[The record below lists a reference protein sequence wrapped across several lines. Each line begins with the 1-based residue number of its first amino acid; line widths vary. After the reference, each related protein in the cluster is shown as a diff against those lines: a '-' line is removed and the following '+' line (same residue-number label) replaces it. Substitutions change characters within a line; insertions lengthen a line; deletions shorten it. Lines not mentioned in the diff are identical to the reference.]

1 MLAVNEQEF
10 ELTDKDF
17 KFIQWFMHKTV
28 GIYLPDSKRTM
39 VYGRLS
45 RQMRRKGLRRFA
57 QFREL
62 IESDEQERI
71 HFINTLTTNKTEF
84 FRESHHFEFIEK
96 VLVSEWSK
104 ERVGQLRFWSAGCST
119 GEEPYTLVSVLDHAG
134 VMNFC
139 PDIKIW
145 ATDLDTAVLEKAS
158 LGIYPIESQSSI
170 PERYLRRCFVRGVKD
185 QQGNMKIKQSLQR
198 YIDFHQLNLIQEWP
212 FKQKLDLILCRN
224 VMIYFD
230 RPTQEQ
236 LIERFHQQLKPG
248 GVLMLGH
255 SESVGR
261 CSSLFHHLGHTV
273 YVRQ

>member
-28 GIYLPDSKRTM
+28 GIYLPDSKRAM

-45 RQMRRKGLRRFA
+45 RQMRRRGLRRFKE
-57 QFREL
+57 FRDL
-62 IESDEQERI
+62 IEIDEQERI

-84 FRESHHFEFIEK
+84 FRESHHFDFIEK
-96 VLVSEWSK
+96 VLVEEWRK

-119 GEEPYTLVSVLDHAG
+119 GEEPYTLVSVLENAG
-134 VMNFC
+134 VMGFC
-139 PDIKIW
+139 PDVKIC
-145 ATDLDTAVLEKAS
+145 ATDLDTAVLEKARS
-158 LGIYPIESQSSI
+158 GIYPIELQNSI
-170 PERYLRRCFVRGVKD
+170 PAPYLRRCFVRGVKG
-185 QQGNMKIKQSLQR
+185 QQGKMKIKQELQR
-198 YIDFHQLNLIQEWP
+198 YIDFRQLNLIQDWP
-212 FKQKLDLILCRN
+212 FKQPLDLIFCRN

-248 GVLMLGH
+248 GILMLGH

-261 CSSLFHHLGHTV
+261 CLSLFHHLGHTI

>member
-28 GIYLPDSKRTM
+28 GIYLPDSKRAM

-45 RQMRRKGLRRFA
+45 RQMRRRGLRRFKE
-57 QFREL
+57 FRDL

-84 FRESHHFEFIEK
+84 FRESHHFDFIEK
-96 VLVSEWSK
+96 VLVEEWRK

-119 GEEPYTLVSVLDHAG
+119 GEEPYTRFSTRKCGCHGLL
-134 VMNFC
+134 
-139 PDIKIW
+139 PDVKIW
-145 ATDLDTAVLEKAS
+145 ATDLDTAVLEKARS
-158 LGIYPIESQSSI
+158 GIYPIELQNSI
-170 PERYLRRCFVRGVKD
+170 PAPYLRRCFVRGVKG
-185 QQGNMKIKQSLQR
+185 QQGKMKIKQHLQR
-198 YIDFHQLNLIQEWP
+198 YIDFRQLNLIQDWP
-212 FKQKLDLILCRN
+212 FKQPLDLIFCRN

-248 GVLMLGH
+248 GILMLGH

-261 CSSLFHHLGHTV
+261 CLSLFHHLGHTI

>member
-1 MLAVNEQEF
+1 MLAVNGQEF

-28 GIYLPDSKRTM
+28 GIYLPDSKRAM

-45 RQMRRKGLRRFA
+45 RQMRRKGLCRFKE
-57 QFREL
+57 FREL
-62 IESDEQERI
+62 IENDEQERI

-84 FRESHHFEFIEK
+84 FRESHHFDFIEK
-96 VLVSEWSK
+96 VLVGEWRKAQVS
-104 ERVGQLRFWSAGCST
+104 QLRFWSAGCSS
-119 GEEPYTLVSVLDHAG
+119 GEEPYTLVSVLEHAD
-134 VMNFC
+134 VFTFC
-139 PDIKIW
+139 PDVKIW
-145 ATDLDTAVLEKAS
+145 ATDLDTAVLDKARV
-158 LGIYPIESQSSI
+158 GVYPIELQNSI
-170 PERYLRRCFVRGVKD
+170 PAPYLRRSFVRGIKE
-185 QQGNMKIKQSLQR
+185 QQGKMKIKHNLQR
-198 YIDFHQLNLIQEWP
+198 HIDFQQLNLIQGWP
-212 FKQKLDLILCRN
+212 FSEQMDLIFCRN

-236 LIERFHQQLKPG
+236 LIERFYQQLKPG

-261 CSSLFHHLGHTV
+261 CTSLFHHLGHTI

>member
-1 MLAVNEQEF
+1 MLAVNTQEF
-10 ELTDKDF
+10 ELTEKDF

-28 GIYLPDSKRTM
+28 GIYLPDSKRAM

-45 RQMRRKGLRRFA
+45 RQMRRKGLQRFKE
-57 QFREL
+57 FREL
-62 IESDEQERI
+62 IENDEQERI

-84 FRESHHFEFIEK
+84 FRESHHFDFIEK
-96 VLVSEWSK
+96 ALVEEWRK

-119 GEEPYTLVSVLDHAG
+119 GEEPYTLVSVLESAG
-134 VMNFC
+134 VLDFC
-139 PDIKIW
+139 PDVKIW
-145 ATDLDTAVLEKAS
+145 ATDLDTAVLDKAR
-158 LGIYPIESQSSI
+158 LGIYPIELQSSI
-170 PERYLRRCFVRGVKD
+170 PTRYLRRSFVRGVKD
-185 QQGNMKIKQSLQR
+185 QQGNMKIKHYLQR
-198 YIDFHQLNLIQEWP
+198 HIEFRQVNLIQDWP
-212 FKQKLDLILCRN
+212 FREQMDLIFCRN

-261 CSSLFHHLGHTV
+261 CSSLFHHLGHTI

>member
-1 MLAVNEQEF
+1 M
-10 ELTDKDF
+10 
-17 KFIQWFMHKTV
+17 
-28 GIYLPDSKRTM
+28 
-39 VYGRLS
+39 
-45 RQMRRKGLRRFA
+45 
-57 QFREL
+57 
-62 IESDEQERI
+62 
-71 HFINTLTTNKTEF
+71 
-84 FRESHHFEFIEK
+84 
-96 VLVSEWSK
+96 
-104 ERVGQLRFWSAGCST
+104 
-119 GEEPYTLVSVLDHAG
+119 
-134 VMNFC
+134 
-139 PDIKIW
+139 
-145 ATDLDTAVLEKAS
+145 
-158 LGIYPIESQSSI
+158 GIYPIESQSSI

>member
-28 GIYLPDSKRTM
+28 GIYLPDSKRAM

-45 RQMRRKGLRRFA
+45 RQMRRKGLRRFKE
-57 QFREL
+57 FREL
-62 IESDEQERI
+62 IESDDQERI

-84 FRESHHFEFIEK
+84 FREIHHFEFIEK
-96 VLVSEWSK
+96 VLVEEWRK
-104 ERVGQLRFWSAGCST
+104 EPVDQLRIWSAGCST
-119 GEEPYTLVSVLDHAG
+119 GEEPYTLVSVLENAR
-134 VMNFC
+134 VMDFC
-139 PDIKIW
+139 PDLKIW
-145 ATDLDTAVLEKAS
+145 ATDLDTAVLEKAR
-158 LGIYPIESQSSI
+158 LGIYPIESQTSI
-170 PERYLRRCFVRGVKD
+170 PEPYLQRSFVRGVKA
-185 QQGNMKIKQSLQR
+185 QQGNMKIKQELQH
-198 YIDFHQLNLIQEWP
+198 YVDFRPLNLIQAWP
-212 FKQKLDLILCRN
+212 FKQKLDLIMCRN

-255 SESVGR
+255 SESIGR
-261 CSSLFHHLGHTV
+261 CVSLFHHLGHTI